1 METIYRINANELS
14 EELIKSIQAAFNGKE
29 IEIKVTDQLDETDY
43 LLSTKSNKE
52 HLYKSMEELERGDGV
67 PMTLAELQEKY
78 LK

>member
-14 EELIKSIQAAFNGKE
+14 EELIKSIQVAFNGKE

-52 HLYKSMEELERGDGV
+52 HLDKSMEELERGDGV

>member
-52 HLYKSMEELERGDGV
+52 HLYKSMEELERGDSV